1 MVSNSALT
9 PLLVNSPRPTLS
21 FEFFPPK
28 DEGSRASFTSSVDE
42 LAKLN
47 PDFVSV
53 TYGAMGSNQKSS
65 LEVVESLA
73 KRFPTIAHLTCIGA
87 TRENIQSLLD
97 QYTQLGVAGILALR
111 GDKPANFDSLP
122 VSDYRVALDLVN
134 QVIQTSNLPVG
145 VATFPEKHPESPSL
159 EHDIHVLKLKQDA
172 GATFA
177 MTQLFF
183 SMNAYDELVNAAR
196 SAGVTIPIVPGVMPI
211 NNVKQVLR
219 MAEMS
224 GASVPDS
231 LTNKLTE
238 ASSDE
243 DAQMVG
249 MDFTV
254 KLATELL
261 AKGAPGLHIFTL
273 NHHRAAIE
281 VATGA
286 GLG

>member
-9 PLLVNSPRPTLS
+9 SLLADSSRPTLS

-28 DEGSRASFTSSVDE
+28 DEASRASLRSSVDE

-53 TYGAMGSNQKSS
+53 TYGAMGSNQESS
-65 LEVVESLA
+65 LEVVASLA
-73 KRFPTIAHLTCIGA
+73 KRFPTVAHLTCIGA
-87 TRENIQSLLD
+87 TRENIQALLD
-97 QYTQLGVAGILALR
+97 RYTQLGVAGILALR

-122 VSDYRVALDLVN
+122 TSDYRVALDLVN

-183 SMNAYDELVNAAR
+183 SMNAYDELVSAAR

-211 NNVKQVLR
+211 NNVKQVMR

-231 LTNKLTE
+231 LTNALTK

-243 DAQMVG
+243 DAQKVG

-281 VATGA
+281 VAAGA

>member
-28 DEGSRASFTSSVDE
+28 DEGSRASLTSSVDE

>member
-1 MVSNSALT
+1 MVANSTLT
-9 PLLVNSPRPTLS
+9 SLLADSSRPTLS

-28 DEGSRASFTSSVDE
+28 DEASRLSLSASVDE

-53 TYGAMGSNQKSS
+53 TYGAMGSNQESS
-65 LEVVESLA
+65 LAVVESLA

-87 TRENIQSLLD
+87 TRENIQALLD
-97 QYTQLGVAGILALR
+97 RYTQLGVAGILALR
-111 GDKPANFDSLP
+111 GDKPANFDALP
-122 VSDYRVALDLVN
+122 ASDYQVALDLVN
-134 QVIQTSNLPVG
+134 QVVQTSNLPVG

-159 EHDIHVLKLKQDA
+159 QHDIHVLKLKQDA

-183 SMNAYDELVNAAR
+183 SIHAYDELVSAAR
-196 SAGVTIPIVPGVMPI
+196 SAGITIPIVPGVMPI
-211 NNVKQVLR
+211 SNVKQVMR

-231 LTNKLTE
+231 LTNALTE
-238 ASSDE
+238 ASTDE
-243 DAQMVG
+243 DAQKVG

-254 KLATELL
+254 KLATELV

>member
-1 MVSNSALT
+1 MVANSTLT
-9 PLLVNSPRPTLS
+9 SLLADSSRPTLS

-28 DEGSRASFTSSVDE
+28 DEASRLSLSASVDE
-42 LAKLN
+42 LARLN

-53 TYGAMGSNQKSS
+53 TYGAMGSNQESS

-87 TRENIQSLLD
+87 TRENIQALLD
-97 QYTQLGVAGILALR
+97 RYTQLGVAGILALR
-111 GDKPANFDSLP
+111 GDKPANFDALP
-122 VSDYRVALDLVN
+122 ASDYQVALDLVN
-134 QVIQTSNLPVG
+134 QVVQTSNLPVG

-159 EHDIHVLKLKQDA
+159 EHDIRVLKLKQDA
-172 GATFA
+172 GAKFA

-183 SMNAYDELVNAAR
+183 SMHSYDELVSAAR
-196 SAGVTIPIVPGVMPI
+196 SAGITIPIVPGVMPI
-211 NNVKQVLR
+211 SNVKQVMR

-231 LTNKLTE
+231 LTNALTE
-238 ASSDE
+238 ASTDE
-243 DAQMVG
+243 DAQKVG

-254 KLATELL
+254 KLATELV

>member
-1 MVSNSALT
+1 MVPISSFKT
-9 PLLVNSPRPTLS
+9 LLEQASRPTLS

-28 DEGSRASFTSSVDE
+28 DTASRVSLGSTVDE

-53 TYGAMGSNQKSS
+53 TYGAMGSNQESS
-65 LEVVESLA
+65 LEVVEYLS
-73 KRFPTIAHLTCIGA
+73 KWFPTIAHLTCIGA
-87 TRENIQSLLD
+87 TRENIQALLD
-97 QYTQLGVAGILALR
+97 RYTQVGVAGILALR

-122 VSDYRVALDLVN
+122 NSDYRVALDLVN
-134 QVIQTSNLPVG
+134 QVRQTSRLPVG

-159 EHDIHVLKLKQDA
+159 AHDIQVLKLKQDA

-183 SMNAYDELVNAAR
+183 SMNAYEELVSAAR

-211 NNVKQVLR
+211 NNVKQVMR

-231 LTNKLTE
+231 LAQSLAE
-238 ASSDE
+238 ASNE
-243 DAQMVG
+243 EEAQKIG
-249 MDFTV
+249 MDFTIS
-254 KLATELL
+254 LAANLV
-261 AKGAPGLHIFTL
+261 AYGAPGLHIFTL
-273 NHHRAAIE
+273 NHHRAAAE
-281 VATGA
+281 VAIGA

>member
-1 MVSNSALT
+1 MVANSTLT
-9 PLLVNSPRPTLS
+9 SLLADSSRPTLS

-28 DEGSRASFTSSVDE
+28 DEASRLSLSASVDE

-53 TYGAMGSNQKSS
+53 TYGAMGSNQESS

-87 TRENIQSLLD
+87 TRENIQALLD
-97 QYTQLGVAGILALR
+97 RYTQLGVAGILALR

-122 VSDYRVALDLVN
+122 ASDFRVALDLVN
-134 QVIQTSNLPVG
+134 QVIQTSTLPVG

-183 SMNAYDELVNAAR
+183 SMNAYDELVSAAR
-196 SAGVTIPIVPGVMPI
+196 SAGISIPIVPGVMPI
-211 NNVKQVLR
+211 SNVKQVMR

-231 LTNKLTE
+231 LTNALTE
-238 ASSDE
+238 ASTDE
-243 DAQMVG
+243 DAQKVG

-254 KLATELL
+254 TLATELL
-261 AKGAPGLHIFTL
+261 AKGSPGLHIFTL